1 MKKCNSARE
10 AEFEQNPCSISN
22 RLHAKDT
29 GQDIETQDDRLMF
42 ARSTRLVSC
51 NGALLRCGSLQ
62 LQLRA
67 QLHKQHLSP
76 ALQKMH
82 SDLKLD
88 ELLVDN
94 TPDYVRLILRST
106 VYDVIHET
114 PVNHAVGLSS
124 RLNTRVEMKREDLL
138 PVFSFKLRGAY
149 NMIAKLDEAQKHQGV
164 IACSAGNHAQGVA
177 FAARHMHIPATIVMP
192 VCTPSIKYQNVSRLG
207 SQVVLYGND
216 FDEAKAECAR
226 LSEERGLTNIPPFDH
241 PYVIAGQGT
250 VAMEILRQVH
260 NFNRIGAVFV
270 PVGGGGLIAGVGA
283 YLKRIAPHIK
293 VIGVETFDA
302 PTLSTSLNAGKRVN
316 LESVG
321 SFADGTSVRL
331 IGEETFRVC
340 QDVVDE
346 VVLVNTD
353 EICAAIKDIFEDT
366 RSILEPSG
374 ALSVA
379 GMKKYV
385 LQAHPEIDHSKH
397 TYVPILS
404 GANMNFDRLRF
415 VSERAV
421 LGEGKEVFLLVTIP
435 DVPGSFKKL
444 QKVIHPRS
452 VTEFSY
458 RYNEHRHESS
468 SEVPKAYIYTS
479 FSVVDR
485 EKEIKQVM
493 QQIHNL
499 GFEAVDISDNEMA
512 KSHGRYLVGGASK
525 VPNERIISFEFPER
539 PGALTKFL
547 AGLSDSWNLT
557 LFHYRN
563 HGADIGKV
571 LVGISVPPRENL
583 TFQKFLDDLG
593 YKYTDEADNAVYQ
606 KLLKY

>member
-1 MKKCNSARE
+1 
-10 AEFEQNPCSISN
+10 
-22 RLHAKDT
+22 
-29 GQDIETQDDRLMF
+29 MF
-42 ARSTRLVSC
+42 ARSLKSLSHSGTVVRY
-51 NGALLRCGSLQ
+51 GS

-67 QLHKQHLSP
+67 QIHNKNLSP
-76 ALQKMH
+76 NLVKMH
-82 SDLKLD
+82 SELKLD
-88 ELLVDN
+88 ELQADN
-94 TPDYVRLILRST
+94 TPDYVRLVLRSP
-106 VYDVIHET
+106 VYDVIDET
-114 PVNHAVGLSS
+114 PVNTAVGLSS
-124 RLNTRVEMKREDLL
+124 RLNTNVQLKREDLL

-149 NMIAKLDEAQKHQGV
+149 NMIAKLEENQKNQGV

-177 FAARHMHIPATIVMP
+177 YAARHMNIPATIVMP
-192 VCTPSIKYQNVSRLG
+192 VSTPSIKYQNVSRLG

-226 LSEERGLTNIPPFDH
+226 LAEERGLTNIPPFDH

-260 NFNRIGAVFV
+260 NSLKIGAVFV
-270 PVGGGGLIAGVGA
+270 PVGGGGLIAGIGA

-293 VIGVETFDA
+293 IVGVETHDA
-302 PTLSTSLNAGKRVN
+302 ATLSTSLRSGKREL
-316 LESVG
+316 LETVG
-321 SFADGTSVRL
+321 SFADGTSVRI
-331 IGEETFRVC
+331 IGEETFRVS
-340 QDVVDE
+340 QEVVDE
-346 VVLVNTD
+346 LVLVNTD
-353 EICAAIKDIFEDT
+353 EICAAVKDIFEDT
-366 RSILEPSG
+366 RSIIEPSG

-385 LQAHPEIDHSKH
+385 TQIHPEIDHSKH

-421 LGEGKEVFLLVTIP
+421 LGEGKEVFMLVTIP

-444 QKVIHPRS
+444 QKVIHPRN

-493 QQIHNL
+493 QQIHSL
-499 GFEAVDISDNEMA
+499 GFEAVDISENEMA

-525 VPNERIISFEFPER
+525 VPNERVVSFEFPER

-547 AGLSDSWNLT
+547 MGLGESWNLT

-563 HGADIGKV
+563 HGADLGKV

-593 YKYTDEADNAVYQ
+593 YKYHEEGDNAVYQ

>member
-1 MKKCNSARE
+1 MMNSILLTSRSCQPALKLQLST
-10 AEFEQNPCSISN
+10 FKHSKVLSSTLS
-22 RLHAKDT
+22 RLHS
-29 GQDIETQDDRLMF
+29 Q
-42 ARSTRLVSC
+42 
-51 NGALLRCGSLQ
+51 
-62 LQLRA
+62 
-67 QLHKQHLSP
+67 
-76 ALQKMH
+76 
-82 SDLKLD
+82 LKLD
-88 ELLVDN
+88 ELQTDN
-94 TPDYVRLILRST
+94 TPDYVRLILRSS
-106 VYDVIHET
+106 VYDVMDESPISYG
-114 PVNHAVGLSS
+114 VGLSS
-124 RLNTRVEMKREDLL
+124 KLNTNVQLKREDLL

-149 NMIAKLDEAQKHQGV
+149 NMMAKLDDSQKNQGV
-164 IACSAGNHAQGVA
+164 IACSAGNHAQGIA
-177 FAARHMHIPATIVMP
+177 YAAKHLNIPATIVMP
-192 VCTPSIKYQNVSRLG
+192 VSTPSIKYQNVSRLG

-226 LSEERGLTNIPPFDH
+226 LAEERGLTNIPPFDH

-260 NFNRIGAVFV
+260 KANKIGAVFV

-293 VIGVETFDA
+293 IIGVETFDA
-302 PTLSTSLNAGKRVN
+302 NCLYTSLQSGKRVP
-316 LESVG
+316 LSSVG
-321 SFADGTSVRL
+321 TFADGTAVRL

-340 QDVVDE
+340 QEVVDE

-353 EICAAIKDIFEDT
+353 EICAAVKDVFEDT
-366 RSILEPSG
+366 RSIVEPSG

-385 LQAHPEIDHSKH
+385 STLHPEIDHSKH

-421 LGEGKEVFLLVTIP
+421 LGEGKEVFMLVTIP

-444 QKVIHPRS
+444 QNVIHPRS

-458 RYNEHRHESS
+458 RYNEHRHEST

-493 QQIHNL
+493 QQIHAL
-499 GFEAVDISDNEMA
+499 GFEAVDISENEMA

-525 VPNERIISFEFPER
+525 VPNERIIAFEFPER

-547 AGLSDSWNLT
+547 SGLSESWNLT

-563 HGADIGKV
+563 HGADIGKI
-571 LVGISVPPRENL
+571 LAGISVPPRENL
-583 TFQKFLDDLG
+583 TFQKFLEDLG
-593 YKYTDEADNAVYQ
+593 YKYHDETDNMVYQ
-606 KLLKY
+606 KFLKF

>member
-1 MKKCNSARE
+1 
-10 AEFEQNPCSISN
+10 
-22 RLHAKDT
+22 
-29 GQDIETQDDRLMF
+29 MF
-42 ARSTRLVSC
+42 VRSLKSMSHSGTI
-51 NGALLRCGSLQ
+51 ARCGSLQ
-62 LQLRA
+62 LRA
-67 QLHKQHLSP
+67 QIHNHNLSP
-76 ALQKMH
+76 NLVKMH
-82 SDLKLD
+82 SELKLD
-88 ELLVDN
+88 ELQTDN
-94 TPDYVRLILRST
+94 TPDYVRLVLRSP
-106 VYDVIHET
+106 VYDVIDET
-114 PVNHAVGLSS
+114 PVNTAVGLSS
-124 RLNTRVEMKREDLL
+124 RLNTNVQLKREDLL

-149 NMIAKLDEAQKHQGV
+149 NMIAKLDENQKNQGV

-177 FAARHMHIPATIVMP
+177 YAARHMNIPATIVMP
-192 VCTPSIKYQNVSRLG
+192 VSTPSIKYQNVSRLG

-216 FDEAKAECAR
+216 FDEAKAECAK
-226 LSEERGLTNIPPFDH
+226 LAEERGLTNIPPFDH

-260 NFNRIGAVFV
+260 NSLKIGAVFV
-270 PVGGGGLIAGVGA
+270 PVGGGGLIAGIGA

-293 VIGVETFDA
+293 IVGVETHDA
-302 PTLSTSLNAGKRVN
+302 PTLSASMKTGKRE
-316 LESVG
+316 LLKTVG
-321 SFADGTSVRL
+321 SFADGTSVRI
-331 IGEETFRVC
+331 IGEETFRVS
-340 QDVVDE
+340 QEVVDE
-346 VVLVNTD
+346 IVLVNTD
-353 EICAAIKDIFEDT
+353 EICAAVKDIFEDT
-366 RSILEPSG
+366 RSIIEPSG

-379 GMKKYV
+379 GMKKYIT
-385 LQAHPEIDHSKH
+385 QIHPEIDHSKH

-421 LGEGKEVFLLVTIP
+421 LGEGKEVFMLVTIP

-444 QKVIHPRS
+444 QKVIHPRN

-493 QQIHNL
+493 QQIHSL
-499 GFEAVDISDNEMA
+499 GFEAVDISENEMA

-525 VPNERIISFEFPER
+525 VPNERVVSFEFPER

-547 AGLSDSWNLT
+547 LGLGESWNLT

-563 HGADIGKV
+563 HGADLGKV

-593 YKYTDEADNAVYQ
+593 YKYAEEGDNAVYQ

>member
-1 MKKCNSARE
+1 M
-10 AEFEQNPCSISN
+10 
-22 RLHAKDT
+22 
-29 GQDIETQDDRLMF
+29 
-42 ARSTRLVSC
+42 LVSPIRTAM
-51 NGALLRCGSLQ
+51 NRQVGRPLL

-67 QLHKQHLSP
+67 NFHQQQHLSP
-76 ALQKMH
+76 ELVKLH
-82 SDLKLD
+82 SELKLD
-88 ELLVDN
+88 ELQPDN
-94 TPDYVRLILRST
+94 TPDYVRLVLRSSI
-106 VYDVIHET
+106 YDVISESPISHG
-114 PVNHAVGLSS
+114 VGLSS
-124 RLNTRVEMKREDLL
+124 RLNTNVQLKREDLL

-149 NMIAKLDEAQKHQGV
+149 NMIAKLDDSQKNQGV

-177 FAARHMHIPATIVMP
+177 FAAKHMSIPATIVMP
-192 VCTPSIKYQNVSRLG
+192 VSTPSIKYQNVSRLG

-216 FDEAKAECAR
+216 FDEAKAECTR

-250 VAMEILRQVH
+250 VAMEILRQVR
-260 NFNRIGAVFV
+260 NSAKIGAVFV
-270 PVGGGGLIAGVGA
+270 PCGGGGLVAGIGA

-293 VIGVETFDA
+293 IIGVETFDSA
-302 PTLSTSLNAGKRVN
+302 TLHTSLKNGKRTP
-316 LESVG
+316 LASVG
-321 SFADGTSVRL
+321 TFADGTSVRM
-331 IGEETFRVC
+331 IGEETFRIA

-346 VVLVNTD
+346 VVLVGTD

-366 RSILEPSG
+366 RGIVEPSG
-374 ALSVA
+374 ALAVA

-385 LQAHPEIDHSKH
+385 TQLHPEIEHSKH

-421 LGEGKEVFLLVTIP
+421 LGEGKEVFMLVTIP

-444 QKVIHPRS
+444 QKVIHPRA

-458 RYNEHRHESS
+458 RYNEHRHEST

-493 QQIHNL
+493 QQIHSL

-525 VPNERIISFEFPER
+525 VPNERVISFEFPER
-539 PGALTKFL
+539 PGALTRFL
-547 AGLSDSWNLT
+547 GGLTESWNLT
-557 LFHYRN
+557 MFHYRN

-583 TFQKFLDDLG
+583 TFQKFLEDLG
-593 YKYTDEADNAVYQ
+593 YRYQDESDNMVYQ
-606 KLLKY
+606 KFLKY

>member
-1 MKKCNSARE
+1 MSSVLYLKNSARTY
-10 AEFEQNPCSISN
+10 N
-22 RLHAKDT
+22 RLP
-29 GQDIETQDDRLMF
+29 
-42 ARSTRLVSC
+42 
-51 NGALLRCGSLQ
+51 LQ
-62 LQLRA
+62 LQLRVF
-67 QLHKQHLSP
+67 LHSKNLSP
-76 ALQKMH
+76 SLSKLH
-82 SDLKLD
+82 SNLKLD
-88 ELLVDN
+88 ELQTDN
-94 TPDYVRLILRST
+94 TPDYVRLILRSS
-106 VYDVIHET
+106 VYDVMDESPITHG
-114 PVNHAVGLSS
+114 VGLSS
-124 RLNTRVEMKREDLL
+124 KLNTNVQLKRDDLL

-149 NMIAKLDEAQKHQGV
+149 NMIAKLDDAQKNQGV
-164 IACSAGNHAQGVA
+164 IACSAGNHAQGIA
-177 FAARHMHIPATIVMP
+177 FAAKHLNIPATIVMP
-192 VCTPSIKYQNVSRLG
+192 VSTPSIKYQNVSRLG
-207 SQVVLYGND
+207 SQIVLYGND
-216 FDEAKAECAR
+216 FDEAKGECAK
-226 LSEERGLTNIPPFDH
+226 LAEERGLTNIPPFDH

-260 NFNRIGAVFV
+260 KANKIGAVFV

-293 VIGVETFDA
+293 IIGVETYDA
-302 PTLSTSLNAGKRVN
+302 SSLYTSLQRGKRTE

-321 SFADGTSVRL
+321 NFADGTAVRL
-331 IGEETFRVC
+331 IGEETFRVA
-340 QDVVDE
+340 QEVVDE

-353 EICAAIKDIFEDT
+353 EICAAVKDVFEDT
-366 RSILEPSG
+366 RSIVEPSG

-385 LQAHPEIDHSKH
+385 STLHPEIDHSKH

-421 LGEGKEVFLLVTIP
+421 LGEGKEVFMLVTIP
-435 DVPGSFKKL
+435 DIPGSFKKL
-444 QKVIHPRS
+444 QNVIHPRS

-458 RYNEHRHESS
+458 RYNEHRHEST

-493 QQIHNL
+493 QQIHAL
-499 GFEAVDISDNEMA
+499 GFDAVDISDNEMA

-525 VPNERIISFEFPER
+525 VPNERIIAFEFPER

-547 AGLSDSWNLT
+547 AGLSESWNLT

-563 HGADIGKV
+563 HGADIGKI
-571 LVGISVPPRENL
+571 LAGISVPPRENL
-583 TFQKFLDDLG
+583 TFQKFLEDLG
-593 YKYTDEADNAVYQ
+593 YKYHDETGNMVYQ
-606 KLLKY
+606 KFLKF

>member
-1 MKKCNSARE
+1 M
-10 AEFEQNPCSISN
+10 
-22 RLHAKDT
+22 
-29 GQDIETQDDRLMF
+29 
-42 ARSTRLVSC
+42 LVSPMRTAVRTQV
-51 NGALLRCGSLQ
+51 GKPVFLH
-62 LQLRA
+62 LRA
-67 QLHKQHLSP
+67 QFHQQHLSP
-76 ALQKMH
+76 ELVKLH
-82 SDLKLD
+82 SELKLD
-88 ELLVDN
+88 ELQPDN
-94 TPDYVRLILRST
+94 TPDYVRLVLRSSI
-106 VYDVIHET
+106 YDVISES
-114 PVNHAVGLSS
+114 PISYGVGLSS
-124 RLNTRVEMKREDLL
+124 RLNTNVQLKREDLL

-149 NMIAKLDEAQKHQGV
+149 NMIAKLDDTQKNQGV

-177 FAARHMHIPATIVMP
+177 FAAKHMNIPATIVMP
-192 VCTPSIKYQNVSRLG
+192 VSTPSIKYQNVSRLG

-250 VAMEILRQVH
+250 VAMEILRQVR
-260 NFNRIGAVFV
+260 NSAKIGAVFV
-270 PVGGGGLIAGVGA
+270 PCGGGGLISGIGA

-293 VIGVETFDA
+293 IIGVETHDSA
-302 PTLSTSLNAGKRVN
+302 TLYTSLKNGKRTN
-316 LESVG
+316 LPSVG
-321 SFADGTSVRL
+321 TFADGTSVRL
-331 IGEETFRVC
+331 IGEETFRVASE
-340 QDVVDE
+340 VVDE
-346 VVLVNTD
+346 VVLVGTD
-353 EICAAIKDIFEDT
+353 EICAAVKDIFEDT
-366 RSILEPSG
+366 RGIVEPSG
-374 ALSVA
+374 ALAVA
-379 GMKKYV
+379 GLKRYV
-385 LQAHPEIDHSKH
+385 TQLHPEIDHSKY

-421 LGEGKEVFLLVTIP
+421 LGEGKEVFMLVTIP

-444 QKVIHPRS
+444 QKVIHPRA

-458 RYNEHRHESS
+458 RYNEHRHEST

-493 QQIHNL
+493 QQIHSL

-525 VPNERIISFEFPER
+525 VPNERVISFEFPER
-539 PGALTKFL
+539 PGALTRFL
-547 AGLSDSWNLT
+547 GGLTESWNLT
-557 LFHYRN
+557 MFHYRN

-583 TFQKFLDDLG
+583 TFQKFLEDLG
-593 YKYTDEADNAVYQ
+593 YRYQDESDNMVYQ
-606 KLLKY
+606 KFLKY

>member
-1 MKKCNSARE
+1 MSGTKLMLNPLR
-10 AEFEQNPCSISN
+10 FEQ
-22 RLHAKDT
+22 
-29 GQDIETQDDRLMF
+29 
-42 ARSTRLVSC
+42 
-51 NGALLRCGSLQ
+51 LLRNSNKNVLTKSLRLQ
-62 LQLRA
+62 LSA
-67 QLHKQHLSP
+67 KLHQNLSP
-76 ALQKMH
+76 SIAKLH
-82 SDLKLD
+82 SELKLD
-88 ELLVDN
+88 ELRTDG
-94 TPDYVRLILRST
+94 TPDYVRLVLRSS
-106 VYDVIHET
+106 VYDVISES
-114 PVNHAVGLSS
+114 PMSQGIGLSS
-124 RLNTRVEMKREDLL
+124 RLNTNVQLKREDLL

-149 NMIAKLDEAQKHQGV
+149 NMIAKLDDSEKAQGV

-177 FAARHMHIPATIVMP
+177 FAAKHLNIPATIVMP
-192 VCTPSIKYQNVSRLG
+192 VSTPSIKYQNVSRLG

-216 FDEAKAECAR
+216 FDEAKTECAK
-226 LSEERGLTNIPPFDH
+226 LSKERGLTNIPPFDH

-250 VAMEILRQVH
+250 VAMEILRQVK
-260 NFNRIGAVFV
+260 NANKIGAVFV
-270 PVGGGGLIAGVGA
+270 PVGGGGFIAGVGA

-293 VIGVETFDA
+293 IIGVETFDA
-302 PTLSTSLNAGKRVN
+302 ATLHTSLQSNKRTA
-316 LESVG
+316 LPQVG

-340 QDVVDE
+340 QEVVDE

-366 RSILEPSG
+366 RSIVEPSG

-379 GMKKYV
+379 GMKKYINT
-385 LQAHPEIDHSKH
+385 LHPEIDHSKH

-435 DVPGSFKKL
+435 DIPGSFKKL

-458 RYNEHRHESS
+458 RYNEHRHESTS
-468 SEVPKAYIYTS
+468 DVPKACIYTS

-493 QQIHNL
+493 QQLHAL

-525 VPNERIISFEFPER
+525 VPNEKIISFEFPER

-547 AGLSDSWNLT
+547 SGLSESWNLT

-571 LVGISVPPRENL
+571 LAGISVPPRENL
-583 TFQKFLDDLG
+583 TFQKFLEDLG
-593 YKYTDEADNAVYQ
+593 YTYCDETDNMVYQ
-606 KLLKY
+606 KFLKY

>member
-1 MKKCNSARE
+1 MSML
-10 AEFEQNPCSISN
+10 S
-22 RLHAKDT
+22 
-29 GQDIETQDDRLMF
+29 
-42 ARSTRLVSC
+42 RSLKNTSLAGTAVRF
-51 NGALLRCGSLQ
+51 GSLQ
-62 LQLRA
+62 LRA
-67 QLHKQHLSP
+67 GIHTKKLSP
-76 ALQKMH
+76 NLVRMH
-82 SDLKLD
+82 SELKLD
-88 ELLVDN
+88 ELQADN
-94 TPDYVRLILRST
+94 TPDYVRLVLRSP
-106 VYDVIHET
+106 VYDVIDET
-114 PVNHAVGLSS
+114 PVNKAVGLSS
-124 RLNTRVEMKREDLL
+124 RLNANVQLKREDLL

-149 NMIAKLDEAQKHQGV
+149 NMIAKLDESQKNQGV

-177 FAARHMHIPATIVMP
+177 FAARHMNIPATIVMP
-192 VCTPSIKYQNVSRLG
+192 VSTPSIKYQNVSRLG

-226 LSEERGLTNIPPFDH
+226 LAEERGLTNIPPFDH

-260 NFNRIGAVFV
+260 NSARIGAVFV
-270 PVGGGGLIAGVGA
+270 PVGGGGLIAGIGA

-293 VIGVETFDA
+293 IIGVETYDA
-302 PTLSTSLNAGKRVN
+302 ATLSTSLKSGKRE
-316 LESVG
+316 LLKSVG

-331 IGEETFRVC
+331 IGEETFRVS

-346 VVLVNTD
+346 IVLVNTD
-353 EICAAIKDIFEDT
+353 EICAAVKDIFEDT
-366 RSILEPSG
+366 RSIVEPSG

-385 LQAHPEIDHSKH
+385 TQIHPEIDHSKH

-421 LGEGKEVFLLVTIP
+421 LGEGKEVFMLVTIP

-444 QKVIHPRS
+444 QKVIHPRN

-499 GFEAVDISDNEMA
+499 GFEAVDISENEMA

-525 VPNERIISFEFPER
+525 VPNERVVSFEFPER

-547 AGLSDSWNLT
+547 MGLGESWNLT

-563 HGADIGKV
+563 HGADVGKV

-593 YKYTDEADNAVYQ
+593 YKYHEEGDNAVYQ